1 MALSEN
7 KAYLNY
13 FAILGERK
21 KTKWQIQ
28 SWVVT
33 QAKVMT
39 TVTVK
44 KKKYWLSTVN
54 HEKSK
59 NKVGLLTLMQILFK
73 R

>member
-1 MALSEN
+1 
-7 KAYLNY
+7 
-13 FAILGERK
+13 
-21 KTKWQIQ
+21 
-28 SWVVT
+28 
-33 QAKVMT
+33 MT
-39 TVTVK
+39 TVTVKKK